1 MNNEVKELIDKVY
14 DEGVRGA
21 SQPREVIIRLL
32 ELDPSSEE
40 VAYLKERAAE
50 LAHIATGNSA
60 SISGAIGVD
69 LCSCD
74 MNCKFCAFG
83 TEWGLVEEDVIYSKE
98 EIIELVRAYVE
109 AGVTTIT
116 LRSTEFYDMNVLSEW
131 LADIREAVPGSYLIN
146 LNVGEMSPAMAEAAY
161 HERLSRDPH
170 ARGYRH
176 SL

>member
-1 MNNEVKELIDKVY
+1 MY

-32 ELDPSSEE
+32 ELDPSSAE

-83 TEWGLVEEDVIYSKE
+83 TEWGLVEEDVI
-98 EIIELVRAYVE
+98 ELETAGLLGFRGCYVSRLE
-109 AGVTTIT
+109 SHALCQ
-116 LRSTEFYDMNVLSEW
+116 LRQHLDNK
-131 LADIREAVPGSYLIN
+131 
-146 LNVGEMSPAMAEAAY
+146 PAQE
-161 HERLSRDPH
+161 
-170 ARGYRH
+170 
-176 SL
+176 